1 MFKSFITD
9 LYEYEDKGVLSN
21 PLLFNLGLIHYK
33 AISTYF
39 SISNSVKFIRKNHLF
54 GDPELPIW
62 TREPVDLTVST
73 SPATI
78 TNQNGQLTVS
88 VSGMAYSEYATNDVM
103 VCVMKDEEVY
113 LREPYNGSAHSHD
126 FVFDIHP
133 ETAGTLKVT
142 VTGHNYIPY
151 ETTVPVSITGKNVYV
166 TQKAV
171 QDAAGN
177 NDGKLDAG
185 ETVHLGISLKNNGTV
200 NLTNVHATLSCQFVD
215 TTMNQNLSSYLTL
228 TTASASYGTIA
239 KNATVTRN
247 NYQFTLSDTVPDRSA
262 LQCTLTVYDGTGQ
275 INTRSFVLPVGAPD
289 MEYVSVRYEEKGNG
303 RIGLEI
309 ELTNTGFGTAK
320 GITATLASQDVQ
332 VSAGTATYGTV
343 SHLESKTRSFEFI
356 PAGSFNGSSF
366 LLTVTDAY
374 GKTWPFGFDLNILLD
389 TVANLAFENTE
400 HSIKLRWDPVT
411 GSNGYNVYRSMTLD
425 GDYERLNNHPFT
437 SSAYPDLGM
446 EELQTYYYGVTYLD
460 DSGNES
466 PMARIAA
473 WTSLPLAA
481 GWPVSVSDT
490 LGRIWGTAPNVTDV
504 DGDRKQEVFLTS
516 GSGDIAEAYGAVLA
530 FNHLGEELYDIDHNP
545 TTVSGFANLGV
556 SMTCTPAIGD
566 IDGDG
571 IMEVVVAT
579 RDNLNND
586 HKLHVYKNRDAD
598 NDGIPDLA
606 WEHSLDRKNF
616 NGVVLADLD
625 NDGTLEIIAPNQGRD
640 SQYGHTYLE
649 VFNASGEYYY
659 PKNSI
664 RVADQRNHD
673 GKAVTMPV
681 VTDLDNDGYKEIVF
695 GLEGGVYSWNCRQ
708 ERLDTLVP
716 YSQTDNERTD
726 CPVVAAD
733 IDGDGT
739 LEVLYMAILDKKGY
753 VKAVEA
759 DSTPVS
765 AWSGNTHG
773 ITLTGDDHDY
783 EWPPYFCVAD
793 LDNDGGI
800 EVFAA
805 DRDTLRMWNGDGTPF
820 GAGTV
825 VVNGLDCRYMQPLV
839 ADVDGGGDCEIVVPS
854 QDGKIHAF
862 KPDGSAV
869 PGWPLAVA
877 DLSTIPV
884 ITDLDGDGLNEVVA
898 ASKTEV
904 YVWHTVG
911 ESRYNGWDRFRYDR
925 CNNAVYE
932 LPCTHSGTPLGI
944 SDTLVWTEDRRLN
957 RDVIV
962 NGGALLTVKS
972 KLEFSG
978 GSKVVVRPGG
988 RLVVD
993 GGRLTGSCPDAMWK
1007 GIEVWGDS
1015 TAHQQQVDGRYLQGY
1030 LELREGAVIENA
1042 LCAVELQDPLDD
1054 ATTGGVVHA
1063 TGALFR
1069 NNAMAVHAGPYRC
1082 LDAVSGAELAYNA
1095 WFRDCTF
1102 STGAGYLADTVF
1114 HSHALLEGVRGVAFS
1129 GCAFS
1134 ADRDVPGVS
1143 SLCYGIDAYDASLLV
1158 NTYCDALI
1166 RPCPAEDLV
1175 RSSFS
1180 GFHQGIHA
1188 VGDGQR
1194 EAIPMVY
1201 DADFSG
1207 NDIGVLCRATGFATL
1222 VGNSFT
1228 LGNDADCA
1236 IGLYADGVTGLIA
1249 EDNAFQASP
1258 YPDVITYGAV
1268 VEDSRAANDVYLN
1281 SFSGLDYGNLS
1292 IGQNAVID
1300 YSGGTPSATS
1310 GLTYTCNTNADN
1322 RVDFYIADKTGEYS
1336 GIQPA
1341 QGSARTPAGNTF
1353 GGSQY
1358 HIYNGGDYQLQYF
1371 HNSLAT
1377 GQTPS
1382 SSKLHGV
1389 TATGVLRDHPCASHY
1404 GGQPRGGSPEE
1415 LAALEA
1421 VFVEAD
1427 SSYAALRRIYES
1439 RLDGGDTRAAT
1450 AAVVAAHADDA
1461 PALKARLMAL
1471 SPYLSQQVL
1480 LAAARRSDIL
1490 SPGDL
1495 FDVLWAN
1502 PDELGRD
1509 TLVRQI
1515 EGLGVLEDGMAEL
1528 LRGRA
1533 GAFTERTALEAET
1546 ASAAHGRTL
1555 ALGDMARC
1563 LLSDTA
1569 VDNVAVRGLLL
1580 RFGAPDTDRLAVT
1593 SLMEEGDTEGALALA
1608 GTLPDRYGLEG
1619 ADLEEHGDYMRLLGL
1634 YCDLRRTGRTVG
1646 ELTPEELS
1654 MAEKIA
1660 GQGRGASRTMA
1671 ETLLERG
1678 FGGHNASFCPP
1689 EYATVNRDGTEGKG
1703 TGTDAAPKGRGA
1715 SDGMTVTVSPSPAT
1729 ATATVAY
1736 TLPGKVA
1743 HATLELANTLGVKVL
1758 SAELN
1763 GNSGS
1768 MTLDLG
1774 RLAGGV
1780 YYYTVRCGEL
1790 VETGKLV
1797 VVK

>member
-1 MFKSFITD
+1 MHRSLNMTSVRKYVTSDKSEVPLVITD
-9 LYEYEDKGVLSN
+9 DQVWDFDMKLYQDLVIDTGATLVL
-21 PLLFNLGLIHYK
+21 
-33 AISTYF
+33 TC
-39 SISNSVKFIRKNHLF
+39 HL
-54 GDPELPIW
+54 
-62 TREPVDLTVST
+62 
-73 SPATI
+73 
-78 TNQNGQLTVS
+78 
-88 VSGMAYSEYATNDVM
+88 VM
-103 VCVMKDEEVY
+103 
-113 LREPYNGSAHSHD
+113 
-126 FVFDIHP
+126 HP
-133 ETAGTLKVT
+133 ETKIVIKPG
-142 VTGHNYIPY
+142 
-151 ETTVPVSITGKNVYV
+151 
-166 TQKAV
+166 
-171 QDAAGN
+171 
-177 NDGKLDAG
+177 GKL
-185 ETVHLGISLKNNGTV
+185 I
-200 NLTNVHATLSCQFVD
+200 
-215 TTMNQNLSSYLTL
+215 
-228 TTASASYGTIA
+228 I
-239 KNATVTRN
+239 
-247 NYQFTLSDTVPDRSA
+247 
-262 LQCTLTVYDGTGQ
+262 DGAI
-275 INTRSFVLPVGAPD
+275 INTDLF
-289 MEYVSVRYEEKGNG
+289 EEQ
-303 RIGLEI
+303 L
-309 ELTNTGFGTAK
+309 
-320 GITATLASQDVQ
+320 
-332 VSAGTATYGTV
+332 
-343 SHLESKTRSFEFI
+343 
-356 PAGSFNGSSF
+356 
-366 LLTVTDAY
+366 
-374 GKTWPFGFDLNILLD
+374 
-389 TVANLAFENTE
+389 
-400 HSIKLRWDPVT
+400 
-411 GSNGYNVYRSMTLD
+411 
-425 GDYERLNNHPFT
+425 
-437 SSAYPDLGM
+437 
-446 EELQTYYYGVTYLD
+446 
-460 DSGNES
+460 
-466 PMARIAA
+466 
-473 WTSLPLAA
+473 
-481 GWPVSVSDT
+481 
-490 LGRIWGTAPNVTDV
+490 
-504 DGDRKQEVFLTS
+504 
-516 GSGDIAEAYGAVLA
+516 
-530 FNHLGEELYDIDHNP
+530 
-545 TTVSGFANLGV
+545 
-556 SMTCTPAIGD
+556 
-566 IDGDG
+566 
-571 IMEVVVAT
+571 
-579 RDNLNND
+579 
-586 HKLHVYKNRDAD
+586 
-598 NDGIPDLA
+598 
-606 WEHSLDRKNF
+606 
-616 NGVVLADLD
+616 
-625 NDGTLEIIAPNQGRD
+625 
-640 SQYGHTYLE
+640 
-649 VFNASGEYYY
+649 
-659 PKNSI
+659 
-664 RVADQRNHD
+664 
-673 GKAVTMPV
+673 
-681 VTDLDNDGYKEIVF
+681 
-695 GLEGGVYSWNCRQ
+695 
-708 ERLDTLVP
+708 
-716 YSQTDNERTD
+716 
-726 CPVVAAD
+726 
-733 IDGDGT
+733 
-739 LEVLYMAILDKKGY
+739 
-753 VKAVEA
+753 
-759 DSTPVS
+759 
-765 AWSGNTHG
+765 WS
-773 ITLTGDDHDY
+773 
-783 EWPPYFCVAD
+783 
-793 LDNDGGI
+793 
-800 EVFAA
+800 
-805 DRDTLRMWNGDGTPF
+805 
-820 GAGTV
+820 
-825 VVNGLDCRYMQPLV
+825 
-839 ADVDGGGDCEIVVPS
+839 
-854 QDGKIHAF
+854 
-862 KPDGSAV
+862 
-869 PGWPLAVA
+869 
-877 DLSTIPV
+877 
-884 ITDLDGDGLNEVVA
+884 
-898 ASKTEV
+898 
-904 YVWHTVG
+904 
-911 ESRYNGWDRFRYDR
+911 
-925 CNNAVYE
+925 
-932 LPCTHSGTPLGI
+932 
-944 SDTLVWTEDRRLN
+944 
-957 RDVIV
+957 
-962 NGGALLTVKS
+962 
-972 KLEFSG
+972 
-978 GSKVVVRPGG
+978 
-988 RLVVD
+988 
-993 GGRLTGSCPDAMWK
+993 

-1042 LCAVELQDPLDD
+1042 LCAVNLQDPLDD

-1069 NNAMAVHAGPYRC
+1069 NNATAVHAGPYRC

-1114 HSHALLEGVRGVAFS
+1114 HSHALLEGVRGVKFS

-1134 ADRDVPGVS
+1134 ADRDVSGVS
-1143 SLCYGIDAYDASLLV
+1143 SLCYGIDAYDASVLV
-1158 NTYCDALI
+1158 NTYCDGLV

-1249 EDNAFQASP
+1249 EDNAFQTVP
-1258 YPDVITYGAV
+1258 YSEVITYGAV
-1268 VEDSRAANDVYLN
+1268 VEDSRVANDVYLN
-1281 SFSGLDYGNLS
+1281 SFSGLSYGNLS

-1421 VFVEAD
+1421 DFVEAD

-1546 ASAAHGRTL
+1546 ASAAHSRTL

-1660 GQGRGASRTMA
+1660 GQGRGTSRAMA

-1689 EYATVNRDGTEGKG
+1689 EYATVNRDGTVGKG

-1729 ATATVAY
+1729 TTATVAY
-1736 TLPGKVA
+1736 TLPDKVA
-1743 HATLELANTLGVKVL
+1743 YATLELANTLGVKVL

-1780 YYYTVRCGEL
+1780 YCYTVRCGEL